1 MSLLDHLIGTTKQG
15 ERCVK
20 SESLR
25 GLKIDNHLKLRG
37 LDNRKVGR
45 VLSLE
50 DSASIVSNLPK
61 QVGIVGAI
69 AHQTSR
75 KFVKLAAQ
83 RIVSTYQNGT
93 WVINEHFKARLEI
106 QWQFAHLVHRSRR
119 VARFDW
125 RILAT
130 PGPDA
135 GIRA

>member
-15 ERCVK
+15 GRCVK

-37 LDNRKVGR
+37 LENSKCGR

-75 KFVKLAAQ
+75 KFVKLVCPSCAADS
-83 RIVSTYQNGT
+83 IDLPNGT
-93 WVINEHFKARLEI
+93 WVINEHFKARLEPKADI
-106 QWQFAHLVHRSRR
+106 QWQFAR
-119 VARFDW
+119 
-125 RILAT
+125 
-130 PGPDA
+130 
-135 GIRA
+135 